1 MTDRMDVAPRADA
14 RNPMA
19 YGLTLRVG
27 GMAGSGGHRVE
38 PSNNLGS
45 KNPYEPS
52 APGARKYP
60 GLNFCDG
67 WSAFLTAVFIDVI
80 VTLWTR

>member
-1 MTDRMDVAPRADA
+1 MEISMRHQT
-14 RNPMA
+14 
-19 YGLTLRVG
+19 
-27 GMAGSGGHRVE
+27 
-38 PSNNLGS
+38 NLGS